1 VPKVGERR
9 AVIDV
14 GSNSLLLVVAEW
26 NGSEWIE
33 IADTSEVT
41 ALGKNTKR
49 TGNLSESSM
58 QRCLVAMRNAWQR
71 AERLNA
77 TPRAFA
83 TMAARLASNAE
94 EFKER
99 ANRQGTP
106 VEVLSADDEA
116 RLGLLSVCTDPTFA
130 TYNPITIIDIGGHST
145 EISTMHNDTP
155 VFQQSF
161 AVGTLGLASLP
172 ADQHVCDGPDLL
184 RASKEIDDKLGFQYL
199 KDRVGTV
206 VALGASATNLI
217 SIRDEITPWNPKRV
231 HGAYLDFE
239 EISKFAAALA
249 RMTVEE
255 RAKLPGI
262 EPGREFTIHIGAL
275 ILERSLQAVHSLGCY
290 VSTKG
295 WRHAML
301 DFD

>member
-1 VPKVGERR
+1 VPNIGERR

-33 IADTSEVT
+33 KAETSEVT
-41 ALGKNTKR
+41 ALGKDTKR
-49 TGNLSESSM
+49 TGILSESSM
-58 QRCLVAMRNAWQR
+58 QRSLDALRNAWR
-71 AERLNA
+71 HAESLNA
-77 TPRAFA
+77 KPHAFA
-83 TMAARLASNAE
+83 TMAARIASNSE
-94 EFKER
+94 EFMER

-106 VEVLSADDEA
+106 VEILSAEDEA
-116 RLGLLSVCTDPTFA
+116 RLGLLSVCNDPKFA
-130 TYNPITIIDIGGHST
+130 SNNPITIIDVGGHST
-145 EISTMHNDTP
+145 EISTMHNNAP
-155 VFQQSF
+155 VFQRSF

-172 ADQHVCDGPDLL
+172 ADQFVCDGPDLL
-184 RASKEIDDKLGFQYL
+184 RASKEIDDKLGFRYL

-249 RMTVEE
+249 RMTIEE

-275 ILERSLQAVHSLGCY
+275 ILERSLQAVHALGCY

-301 DFD
+301 DFV